1 MTKKM
6 AVKIFH
12 AGFAPDAAASMNATN
27 KMAVDALSKGVGIF
41 IAFIFPSSLCLQVK
55 TGKPCDSTALPYVP
69 STPLQE
75 NQTT

>member
-41 IAFIFPSSLCLQVK
+41 IAFIFPFYYK
-55 TGKPCDSTALPYVP
+55 T
-69 STPLQE
+69 
-75 NQTT
+75 